1 MDMEI
6 ARAIILA
13 TPTAHDR
20 PWSSLGRGPKP
31 LVPVATKPV
40 LLHTL
45 EALRDAGIL
54 EVAVLTEPDTIP
66 SYEAVVGDGSSWGMT
81 IRYQDRVRE
90 VDVRGALCATSSLIE
105 GEPVLVQRADTMLR
119 GRLRDHIV
127 AFARERLD
135 VLALRL
141 PAPAPAPL
149 PPPGGGYLLSARAVA
164 TMLED
169 AAGAEPLADLERRG
183 GRVAFREVDGCLA
196 CHGSEAALLEANRHA
211 LEGLQGE
218 VAGSLEDCEIQ
229 GPVVAHHTA
238 VLRDTL
244 IRGPV
249 IIGPRVQVIGSY
261 VGPYTSIGARARVE
275 GTEIEH
281 SIVMEG
287 ARLLFVGSRLETSI
301 IGRGASIRRRFDMPS
316 AVRLSVGD
324 GAEVA
329 LS

>member
-1 MDMEI
+1 MHMEI

-45 EALRDAGIL
+45 EALREAGVL
-54 EVAVLTEPDTIP
+54 EVVVLTEPGTIP
-66 SYEAVVGDGSSWGMT
+66 SYEAVVGDSASWGMA
-81 IRYQDRVRE
+81 IRYEDRSGE
-90 VDVRGALCATSSLIE
+90 VDVRGALRATNPLLD

-141 PAPAPAPL
+141 PAPGPGPL

-164 TMLED
+164 MMLED
-169 AAGAEPLADLERRG
+169 AGHQSQADIEARG
-183 GRVAFREVDGCLA
+183 GRVACRDVDGCLA

-211 LEGLQGE
+211 LEGLRGD
-218 VAGSLEDCEIQ
+218 VAGSLEGCEIQ
-229 GPVVAHHTA
+229 GPVVAHRTA

-261 VGPYTSIGARARVE
+261 VGPYTSIGARARLE

-316 AVRLSVGD
+316 ALRLSVGD

>member
-1 MDMEI
+1 MGMEI

-13 TPTAHDR
+13 TPTTHDR

-45 EALRDAGIL
+45 EALREAGVL
-54 EVAVLTEPDTIP
+54 EVVVLTEPDTIP
-66 SYEAVVGDGSSWGMT
+66 SYEAVVGDGASWGMA
-81 IRYQDRVRE
+81 IRYEDRSGE
-90 VDVRGALCATSSLIE
+90 VDVCSALRATNSLLD

-119 GRLRDHIV
+119 GRLRDHIA

-135 VLALRL
+135 ALALRL
-141 PAPAPAPL
+141 RAPGPGPL

-164 TMLED
+164 MMLDE
-169 AAGAEPLADLERRG
+169 AGHQPLADIERRG
-183 GRVAFREVDGCLA
+183 GRVAWREVDGCLA

-211 LEGLQGE
+211 LEGLRGE

-229 GPVVAHHTA
+229 GPVVAHRTA

-261 VGPYTSIGARARVE
+261 VGPYTSIGARARLE

-316 AVRLSVGD
+316 ALRLSVGD